1 MTAITPAQ
9 MLLATSPW
17 PSGKTVS
24 YKIIDKDGTVKQ
36 DWTTYGV
43 TERQIDATASLSI
56 YQVVTISEGIDSFDA
71 LSQTSRQWYGMATDP
86 DGDIYACGLTV
97 GVGDIYKQTAGTG
110 NFVSLAAANKVWQAM
125 TAAPNGNIYA
135 CVAGYPGGDIF
146 MQTAGAGAFNAL
158 SQDDVSWYGMA
169 AASDNDVYA
178 CVYDGDIYKQTAGA
192 GAFVAQ
198 GQTSRE
204 WRAMAAAPNGDI
216 YACVWNGDIYKQ
228 TNGTGNFVALGQT
241 SRQWRG
247 MTAAPNGDVYACV
260 RNGDIYRQIAGIGSF
275 VALSQTSREWFAMTA
290 SSNGNVYC
298 SLDGGDIYMQRHGIV
313 GGFAGLSCH
322 VFWKTSD
329 ATPLVQSQ
337 TLNIE
342 GDMCSLVERLT
353 DTRAG
358 YLDNLTDRLV
368 PPTITSLTACAGTLP
383 SGTYTY
389 QITATNETGETG
401 ASNEMS
407 ILTTQVA
414 TPVSAACTT
423 GAGTLA
429 PATYYYRVSA
439 INAVGETEAF
449 AEVSHVLGGVGGVNV
464 NWEATSGA
472 TGYKIYGR
480 STGAELLMA
489 TVGAVI
495 TWLDDGSVTPSG
507 VLPVEN
513 TTNGVQINYD
523 YPVVGTP
530 QSFILYGREDGDFG
544 YLATISLPP
553 TTTSVQDRGNYAP
566 NTSIQPPSVND
577 SGIESI
583 AFELINKADAIKTKS
598 DQLSFNVDGRLESV
612 IDYPEGYVIGNDA
625 NTQIYFA
632 TSLTETQTNF
642 WQGCY
647 ISFTSGQLKDQTRKI
662 SLYSGSTNFITVAAA
677 FTGTPVHNDTFVIVN
692 K

>member
-1 MTAITPAQ
+1 MAAITPAQ

-43 TERQIDATASLSI
+43 TERQIDATAALSI
-56 YQVVTISEGIDSFDA
+56 YQVVTIGEGMADFEA
-71 LSQTSRQWYGMATDP
+71 LSQTFRQWTGMAAAPNGNVYACTWG
-86 DGDIYACGLTV
+86 GDIYM
-97 GVGDIYKQTAGTG
+97 QTAGAG
-110 NFVSLAAANKVWQAM
+110 NFIAIGGTSRNWHGM
-125 TAAPNGNIYA
+125 CAAPNGNIYA
-135 CVAGYPGGDIF
+135 CVYGGDIY
-146 MQTAGAGAFNAL
+146 MQTAGVGAFNALGGTSRDWTDLAANAGGDIYATVTNGDIYKQTGGAGAFNAL
-158 SQDDVSWYGMA
+158 GETSRDWQAITV
-169 AASDNDVYA
+169 ASNGNVYA
-178 CVYDGDIYKQTAGA
+178 CVYNGDIYIQTDGVGSFVALNETKRTWGSITATSKDVYAALRGTGDIYKQTDSVGK
-192 GAFVAQ
+192 FVAFN
-198 GQTSRE
+198 QT
-204 WRAMAAAPNGDI
+204 AGD
-216 YACVWNGDIYKQ
+216 YW
-228 TNGTGNFVALGQT
+228 
-241 SRQWRG
+241 G
-247 MTAAPNGDVYACV
+247 MTTAPSDNVYA
-260 RNGDIYRQIAGIGSF
+260 
-275 VALSQTSREWFAMTA
+275 
-290 SSNGNVYC
+290 GNQ
-298 SLDGGDIYMQRHGIV
+298 GEDIYMQRHGIL

-329 ATPLVQSQ
+329 ATPLIQSQ

-342 GDMCSLVERLT
+342 GDVCSLVERLT
-353 DTRAG
+353 VSRAG

-407 ILTTQVA
+407 VVTTQVA

-480 STGAELLMA
+480 STGAELLMD
-489 TVGAVI
+489 TVGAVT

-523 YPVVGTP
+523 YPEVGTP
-530 QSFILYGREDGDFG
+530 QSFVLYGREDGDFG
-544 YLATISLPP
+544 SLATISLPP

-612 IDYPEGYVIGNDA
+612 IDYPEGYVISNDA

-662 SLYSGSTNFITVAAA
+662 GLYDGSTNFITVAAA

>member
-1 MTAITPAQ
+1 MAAITPAQ

-43 TERQIDATASLSI
+43 TERQIDATAALSI
-56 YQVVTISEGIDSFDA
+56 YQVVTIGEGMADFEA
-71 LSQTSRQWYGMATDP
+71 LSQTFRQWTGMAAAPNGNVYACTWG
-86 DGDIYACGLTV
+86 GDIYM
-97 GVGDIYKQTAGTG
+97 QTAGAG
-110 NFVSLAAANKVWQAM
+110 NFIAIGGTSRNWHGM
-125 TAAPNGNIYA
+125 CAAPNGNIYA
-135 CVAGYPGGDIF
+135 CVYGGDIY
-146 MQTAGAGAFNAL
+146 MQTAGVGAFNALGGTSRDWTDLAANAGGDIYATVTNGDIYKQTGGAGAFNAL
-158 SQDDVSWYGMA
+158 GETSRDWQAITV
-169 AASDNDVYA
+169 ASNGNVYA
-178 CVYDGDIYKQTAGA
+178 CVYNGDIYIQTDGVGSFVALNETKRTWGSITATSKDVYAALRGTGDIYKQTDSVGK
-192 GAFVAQ
+192 FVAFN
-198 GQTSRE
+198 QT
-204 WRAMAAAPNGDI
+204 AGD
-216 YACVWNGDIYKQ
+216 YW
-228 TNGTGNFVALGQT
+228 
-241 SRQWRG
+241 G
-247 MTAAPNGDVYACV
+247 MTTAPSDNVYA
-260 RNGDIYRQIAGIGSF
+260 
-275 VALSQTSREWFAMTA
+275 
-290 SSNGNVYC
+290 GNQ
-298 SLDGGDIYMQRHGIV
+298 GEDIYMQRHGIL

-329 ATPLVQSQ
+329 ATPLIQSQ

-342 GDMCSLVERLT
+342 GDVCSLVERLT
-353 DTRAG
+353 VSRAG

-407 ILTTQVA
+407 VVTTQVA

-480 STGAELLMA
+480 STGAELLMD
-489 TVGAVI
+489 TVGAVT

-523 YPVVGTP
+523 YPEVGTP
-530 QSFILYGREDGDFG
+530 QSFVLYGREDGDFG
-544 YLATISLPP
+544 SLATISLPP
-553 TTTSVQDRGNYAP
+553 TTTSVQDKGNYAP

-612 IDYPEGYVIGNDA
+612 IDYPEGYVISNDA

-662 SLYSGSTNFITVAAA
+662 GLYDGSTNFITVAAA